1 MREGSKMSKLDEM
14 IKEAHESADKAIKE
28 AQQNATAWYLL
39 PLNISRGQAVL
50 VAIVA
55 IAILIIF

>member
-1 MREGSKMSKLDEM
+1 MDIKEM

-39 PLNISRGQAVL
+39 PVNISRGQAL
-50 VAIVA
+50 LISVAV
-55 IAILIIF
+55 IAILVIF

>member
-1 MREGSKMSKLDEM
+1 MSKLEEM

>member
-1 MREGSKMSKLDEM
+1 MDIKEM
-14 IKEAHESADKAIKE
+14 IKEAHDSADKAIKE

-50 VAIVA
+50 IAVVA
-55 IAILIIF
+55 IAILVIF